1 MNAVDETVRSEQ
13 PSLDLVGGAFQELM
27 RAGSPDEQADL
38 LVIIT
43 ELYADGSCRCEE
55 KEASFGESSSEAAS
69 CYRAVKKGRD
79 EMLRLYRDFCE
90 KLRGIHG

>member
-1 MNAVDETVRSEQ
+1 MNAIQETVRSEQ

-27 RAGSPDEQADL
+27 RAGAPTEQAEL
-38 LVIIT
+38 LVIIA

-79 EMLRLYRDFCE
+79 EMLHLYKSFCE
-90 KLRGIHG
+90 KLRGDHG